1 MNCEIVWG
9 FLFYGVV
16 AGVPLKYPPIKKKS
30 ANKVEAIVPIHLY
43 EDQMKRVLL
52 IIKQ

>member
-16 AGVPLKYPPIKKKS
+16 PLKYPPIKKKS
-30 ANKVEAIVPIHLY
+30 SNKVVAIVPIHLY
-43 EDQMKRVLL
+43 EDQMKQALL

>member
-1 MNCEIVWG
+1 MR
-9 FLFYGVV
+9 LFGVFYSTV
-16 AGVPLKYPPIKKKS
+16 LAEVPLKYPPIKKKS

-43 EDQMKRVLL
+43 EDQMKQVLL

>member
-16 AGVPLKYPPIKKKS
+16 AGVPLKYPPIKEKS
-30 ANKVEAIVPIHLY
+30 ANKVVAIVPIHLY